1 MRWEEWRKSIL
12 TESGYLLVVVV
23 YILWFSNN
31 NHLCWAQGRT
41 HDELLFCSIL
51 FIGFTNWFAT
61 NYLCHWNCFK
71 IKYGFMLLP
80 CYQECCYPKVLGCS
94 LIALLGRNVLGVFV
108 EKILL
113 GLDIILKGYLMVQ
126 RVVKTLN
133 IVCSFIES
141 NLCLWRHCNFTS
153 ISFLII

>member
-1 MRWEEWRKSIL
+1 
-12 TESGYLLVVVV
+12 
-23 YILWFSNN
+23 
-31 NHLCWAQGRT
+31 
-41 HDELLFCSIL
+41 
-51 FIGFTNWFAT
+51 
-61 NYLCHWNCFK
+61 
-71 IKYGFMLLP
+71 MLLP

-108 EKILL
+108 EKILS

-153 ISFLII
+153 ISFLIIQALLLIVLFSFYMFSHISRHCDGVGYMVMEIKLVKKSFFFFHSLVFYLLNL